1 MNTNFPQRA
10 NLKTSMLCLALLSFA
25 AHSAEIEGKIC
36 TVRCVVPHK
45 LAPRPILNR
54 ALWLC
59 FQMQPLI
66 IVLAAPSMALNLDL
80 PPDVSLTPETKV
92 PLADIPETIEGGGYV
107 ESGGHIET
115 GSATVGVISTGGGY
129 VVPSPPLG
137 APEIDPGAGL
147 SAVLLLGGVL
157 CVLTGRRRVK

>member
-1 MNTNFPQRA
+1 MSAAARRLLPLA
-10 NLKTSMLCLALLSFA
+10 IHLCLLSVA

-36 TVRCVVPHK
+36 TVRCVVPH
-45 LAPRPILNR
+45 APRPILNK

-80 PPDVSLTPETKV
+80 PPDASLTPETKV
-92 PLADIPETIEGGGYV
+92 PLADIPVTIEGGGYV

-115 GSATVGVISTGGGY
+115 GSAIVGVIGTGGGY
-129 VVPSPPLG
+129 VVPSPPAPIG
-137 APEIDPGAGL
+137 APEIDPSAGL

>member
-1 MNTNFPQRA
+1 M
-10 NLKTSMLCLALLSFA
+10 KTSMLCLALLSFA

-45 LAPRPILNR
+45 LAPRPILNK

-80 PPDVSLTPETKV
+80 PPDASLTPETEKV
-92 PLADIPETIEGGGYV
+92 PLADIPETIEGGGYA
-107 ESGGHIET
+107 ET
-115 GSATVGVISTGGGY
+115 AGNVVVGVITTGGGY
-129 VVPSPPLG
+129 IVPSPPAPLG